1 MLHLLMDSG
10 SSPTNLEG
18 TRRVDELRILTSKY
32 ISINLRKS
40 QVSKII
46 DFRDPGLRSLLYI
59 YVIFGNLHF
68 LF

>member
-32 ISINLRKS
+32 TTDIGLKQGTGSKKILNLRS
-40 QVSKII
+40 
-46 DFRDPGLRSLLYI
+46 
-59 YVIFGNLHF
+59 N
-68 LF
+68 